1 MVKDGSGRHDSRSGG
16 EGYPLGA
23 WATIRAHRGNLPSSV
38 PSGDGGAKTERKGTG
53 MARKKGSQPANRL
66 RRRFLQGAGLAGL
79 AGTGLP
85 ALGVGTDQG
94 PSVEPTVSVAK
105 RGLYASVPLRQDSI
119 NVAALQSR
127 VRSVDVRN
135 LATTL
140 QANLDHLL
148 HLVDLAQGAPEEWGG
163 EQRWG
168 AHQDLLCFHEFP
180 LQGFQPWTRKELL
193 RVAIDLP
200 GPETAAIGERAKH
213 HNCYI
218 AFGCYAKLKDW
229 PGHVINMSV
238 IVGPTGEIVSTQ
250 WKSRNALG
258 LFGDGALIGTTTY
271 DVLDRYVEMYGWDA
285 VLPIARTDI
294 GNLAMTSVG
303 MEPILYQC
311 MAMKGAELLVTVT
324 GGSNAE
330 SARQTAKANRCYTV
344 GVGNAVSPDNL
355 GFMDAAGAK
364 DEGTV
369 ICDPRGTVIGQTE
382 NHHEDMASARIPMAE
397 FRKTRR
403 MAEVPVALLLPV
415 LQQYEPVFKPNAF
428 LDYLPTDYKD
438 GGAYLRRRMAG
449 K

>member
-1 MVKDGSGRHDSRSGG
+1 
-16 EGYPLGA
+16 
-23 WATIRAHRGNLPSSV
+23 
-38 PSGDGGAKTERKGTG
+38 
-53 MARKKGSQPANRL
+53 MARKKDTQPADRL
-66 RRRFLQGAGLAGL
+66 RRQFLQGAGLAGL
-79 AGTGLP
+79 AGAGMAAFSTSASAGAEVTP
-85 ALGVGTDQG
+85 APDPAPGTSAAASDG
-94 PSVEPTVSVAK
+94 KAAVSAAK
-105 RGLYASVPLRQDSI
+105 RGAYLSSPLRQDTISI
-119 NVAALQSR
+119 AALQSR

-135 LATTL
+135 LAATM
-140 QANLDHLL
+140 QSNLDHMLRL
-148 HLVDLAQGAPEEWGG
+148 IDLAQGSPEEWGG

-168 AHQDLLCFHEFP
+168 SHQDLICLHEFP
-180 LQGFQPWTRKELL
+180 LQGFQPWTRKELQ

-200 GPETAAIGERAKH
+200 GPETQAIGARAKRY
-213 HNCYI
+213 NCYI

-258 LFGDGALIGTTTY
+258 LFGEGALIGTTTY

-294 GNLAMTSVG
+294 GNIAMTSVG

-311 MAMKGAELLVTVT
+311 MAMKGAELLILTVT

-330 SARQTAKANRCYTV
+330 SAKATARANRCYTV
-344 GVGNAVSPDNL
+344 GVGNSVSPDTL

-369 ICDPRGTVIGQTE
+369 ICDARGTVIGQTE
-382 NHHEDMASARIPMAE
+382 NHHEDMATASIPLAS

-415 LQQYEPVFKPNAF
+415 LQQYEPVFGPNAF
-428 LDYLPTDYKD
+428 LEYLPTDYKD
-438 GGAYLRRRMAG
+438 GGAYLRRRMSG